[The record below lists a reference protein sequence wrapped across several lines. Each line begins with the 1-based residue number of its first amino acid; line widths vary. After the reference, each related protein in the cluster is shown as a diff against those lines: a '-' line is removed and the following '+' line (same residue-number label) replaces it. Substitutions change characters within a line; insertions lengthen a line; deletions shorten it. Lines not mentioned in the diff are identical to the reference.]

1 METTLA
7 SDSATVIIHVPRL
20 LWARLVHQL
29 RRRGKG
35 TRESGAFLLAPQGS
49 VSRRITGYVCY
60 DDLDPKALETGAI
73 TFHAPGY
80 AALWERCLKRKLEV
94 LADVHT
100 HPGGI
105 VRQSST
111 DQRHPM
117 IPMLGHTA
125 IILPSFA
132 QTPWWSLDGAGV
144 YEYLGDFKWRTHPA
158 SAKPRRV
165 TLTLW

>member
-1 METTLA
+1 MEITLA
-7 SDSATVIIHVPRL
+7 SDSGTATIRLPML
-20 LWARLVHQL
+20 LWARVVHQL

-35 TRESGAFLLAPQGS
+35 TGESGAFLLGSQGS
-49 VSRRITGYVCY
+49 ASRVTGYICY
-60 DDLDPKALETGAI
+60 DELDPKALETGAI

-80 AALWERCLKRKLEV
+80 AALWEYCRKKKLEV

-125 IILPSFA
+125 IILPNFA
-132 QTPWWSLDGAGV
+132 KTPWWSLEAAGV
-144 YEYLGDFKWRTHPA
+144 YEYLGEFRWRTHPA
-158 SAKPRRV
+158 SAKPRRIA
-165 TLTLW
+165 LTLW